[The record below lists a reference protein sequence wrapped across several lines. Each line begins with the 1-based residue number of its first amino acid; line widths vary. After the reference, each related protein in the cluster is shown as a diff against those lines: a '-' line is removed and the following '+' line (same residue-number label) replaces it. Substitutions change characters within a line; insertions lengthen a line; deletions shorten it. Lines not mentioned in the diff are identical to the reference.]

1 MSKNFSIMS
10 KYKSLMRYLSAILS
24 LLLFIGCILFFSSSS
39 SPDAVLSKTE
49 HITTPPFLPT
59 KVDFA
64 GEPVPLQFFD
74 VRESFEREMIVNVNF
89 HSNTLQYLK
98 RITRFFPVIEPIL
111 KANGIPDDFKY
122 LALIESDF
130 LNKVSPKGATGFWQF
145 MRSAASD
152 YNLEVSDEIDE
163 RYHLEKAT
171 VAACNYLNDA
181 YKQFGSW
188 TMAAA
193 AYNMGR
199 KGLSTQIER
208 QKCDY
213 YYDLL
218 LNEETTRY
226 IFRIVAAK
234 TILNDAKRYGFS
246 VPEDERYRPIPYTE
260 VVVKSAVES
269 WADFSHEH
277 NTNYKMLKIL
287 NPWLRDTKLVN
298 RQKKTYV
305 IKVPTQ
311 R

>member
-1 MSKNFSIMS
+1 MK
-10 KYKSLMRYLSAILS
+10 YLSASLC

-39 SPDAVLSKTE
+39 PAIPSPKENIV
-49 HITTPPFLPT
+49 TPPYLPK

-64 GEPVPLQFFD
+64 GELVPLQFFD

-98 RITRFFPVIEPIL
+98 RVTRFFPVIEPIL
-111 KANGIPDDFKY
+111 KVNGIPDDFKY

-130 LNKVSPKGATGFWQF
+130 MNKVSPSGATGFWQF
-145 MRSAASD
+145 MKSAAAD
-152 YNLEVSDEIDE
+152 YGLEVNEEVDE

-181 YKQFGSW
+181 YKTFGSW

-193 AYNMGR
+193 SYNMGR
-199 KGLSTQIER
+199 KGLDNQIKR

-218 LNEETTRY
+218 LSEETTRY

-234 TILNDAKRYGFS
+234 TILNNAEQYGFFVS
-246 VPEDERYRPIPYTE
+246 EDEKYRPIPYTE
-260 VVVKSAVES
+260 VVIKDAVDS

-277 NTNYKMLKIL
+277 KTNYKMLKML
-287 NPWLRDTKLVN
+287 NPWLRDTKLIN
-298 RQKKTYV
+298 SHKKTYV
-305 IKVPTQ
+305 VKVPKQ

>member
-1 MSKNFSIMS
+1 
-10 KYKSLMRYLSAILS
+10 MRYLSAILS

-39 SPDAVLSKTE
+39 SVELSLKE
-49 HITTPPFLPT
+49 NSVSAPYIPE

-98 RITRFFPVIEPIL
+98 RVTRFFPVIEPIL
-111 KANGIPDDFKY
+111 KTNGIPDDFKY

-130 LNKVSPKGATGFWQF
+130 MNKVSPAGATGFWQF
-145 MRSAASD
+145 MKSAATE
-152 YNLEVSDEIDE
+152 YGLEMNDEIDE

-171 VAACNYLNDA
+171 VAACNYLNDS
-181 YKQFGSW
+181 YKIFGSW

-193 AYNMGR
+193 SYNMG
-199 KGLSTQIER
+199 KNGLSTQIER
-208 QKCDY
+208 QKCNY

-218 LNEETTRY
+218 LSEETTRY
-226 IFRIVAAK
+226 LFRIAAVK
-234 TILNDAKRYGFS
+234 TILNDAERYGFS
-246 VPEDERYRPIPYTE
+246 VQEDEKYRPIPYSE
-260 VVVKSAVES
+260 VVVKGAVES
-269 WADFSHEH
+269 WADFAHEH
-277 NTNYKMLKIL
+277 KTNYKMLKIL
-287 NPWLRDTKLVN
+287 NPWLRDAKLVN
-298 RQKKTYV
+298 KQKKTYV